1 MSDSPSSER
10 GASSPLAW
18 LRTWVDS
25 LTLESSVS
33 ELTRV
38 AYERDISRFLA
49 SVAANRGRPL
59 DDRAPD
65 RSEIR
70 TFLREERERGL
81 APATMAR
88 IVSALRGFYRFLT
101 LEGIIERDTTFG
113 VTTPKRWR
121 ILPEPLSQDDARRL
135 VETPDD
141 DTVLGQRDR
150 AILELLYGAGLRVSE
165 LTRLERGDLH
175 LELDTIRCLGKGS
188 KQRIVPLGKQAKR
201 ALCRYLD
208 RARPS
213 LRRPTSPETLFLSRT
228 GRPLTRDA
236 VFRLVKRHA
245 GAAGI
250 RQRTYPHLMRHTFAT
265 HLLDEGADI
274 RAVQEL
280 LGHADISTTQIYTH
294 VETERLKRVHRD
306 FHPRA

>member
-1 MSDSPSSER
+1 MSDSVLSDRGPS
-10 GASSPLAW
+10 GPAAW
-18 LRTWVDS
+18 LRSWVDS

-33 ELTRV
+33 ELTRAAYQRDV
-38 AYERDISRFLA
+38 ARFLVSA
-49 SVAANRGRPL
+49 ETNRGEPLGDRP
-59 DDRAPD
+59 PD

-70 TFLREERERGL
+70 TFLREQRERGL

-101 LEGIIERDTTFG
+101 LEGVIETDTTFG

-121 ILPEPLSQDDARRL
+121 VLPEPLSQEDARRL
-135 VETPDD
+135 VETPPDD
-141 DTVLGQRDR
+141 SPLGMRDR

-165 LTRLERGDLH
+165 LTALERGDLH
-175 LELDTIRCLGKGS
+175 LDLDTIRCLGKGR
-188 KQRIVPLGKQAKR
+188 KQRIVPLGRHAKA
-201 ALCRYLD
+201 ALCRYLE
-208 RARPS
+208 RSRIT
-213 LRRPTSPETLFLSRT
+213 LRRPASPEALFLSRT
-228 GRPLTRDA
+228 GRALTRDA

-245 GAAGI
+245 RTAGI